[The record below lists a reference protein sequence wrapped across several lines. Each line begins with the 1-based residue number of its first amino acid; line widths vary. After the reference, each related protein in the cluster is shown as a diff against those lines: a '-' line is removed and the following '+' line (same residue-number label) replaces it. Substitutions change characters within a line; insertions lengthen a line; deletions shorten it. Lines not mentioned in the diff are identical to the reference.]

1 MQALLAFR
9 FWVREDLVYATRGIN
24 LHPMTSPRT
33 LSTRQ
38 RLLNAALELFSSQGV
53 TETTTRQIAER
64 AEVNE
69 VTLFRHF
76 GNKHGLLL
84 AVIEESEV
92 FAQVGRS
99 LAQQI
104 AQTDDIH
111 QALKEYAH
119 DQLQAVE
126 QIPELIR
133 SVVGESGQ
141 YPAENRQA
149 LGRGFIQANQYIAQ
163 YLELAVQQGKLEAYL
178 PAPKIA
184 SLLNSTLL
192 GYAVIKFTS
201 DFYELWDDQ
210 NDFLESLATLF
221 MRGAIVPAS
230 PSKIHSL
237 EAVKDLP
244 DGMVHS
250 ILQRAKKS
258 GSRDYALVYLLFG
271 AGLKAQEIV
280 TLERS
285 HQICDSDQHLLQLNH
300 TVGVKRQVPVNQRIL
315 GKRYGSYNNNPLT
328 QWLKSRKDD
337 QSAMFI
343 NEAKQPIA
351 EEEIYVS
358 WQACTSGLLTPEGQP
373 PKIEQAQQTWCLEM
387 LMRGM
392 TLEDLS
398 LLTDQSLPELQPYV
412 QRAKAKVA
420 LEQAIKLDR

>member
-1 MQALLAFR
+1 MSS
-9 FWVREDLVYATRGIN
+9 
-24 LHPMTSPRT
+24 PPRT

-38 RLLNAALELFSSQGV
+38 RLLNAALELFISQGV

-84 AVIEESEV
+84 GVIEESEV

-99 LAQQI
+99 LAQHV
-104 AQTDDIH
+104 AQTDNIH
-111 QALKEYAH
+111 QTLKEYAH

-126 QIPELIR
+126 QIPALIR

-141 YPAENRQA
+141 YPTENRQA

-163 YLELAVQQGKLEAYL
+163 YLEAAVQQGKLEAYL
-178 PAPKIA
+178 PPAKIA

-221 MRGAIVPAS
+221 MRGAIAPAS
-230 PSKIHSL
+230 SL
-237 EAVKDLP
+237 EITSTGEVKDLP
-244 DGMVHS
+244 AAMVHTM
-250 ILQRAKKS
+250 LQRAKKIS
-258 GSRDYALVYLLFG
+258 SRDYALFYLLFG
-271 AGLKAQEIV
+271 AGLQAKEIV

-285 HQICDSDQHLLQLNH
+285 HQICDSDQNLLQLNPQLNQ
-300 TVGVKRQVPVNQRIL
+300 GARAKRQVPVNQRIL
-315 GKRYGSYNNNPLT
+315 GKRYGSYDNNPLT

-337 QSAMFI
+337 QPAMFI
-343 NEAKQPIA
+343 NDAKHPLS
-351 EEEIYVS
+351 EEDILLA
-358 WQACTSGLLTPEGQP
+358 WQACTTGLLTPEGQL
-373 PKIEQAQQTWCLEM
+373 PKIEQAHQTWCLEM
-387 LMRGM
+387 LIRGM

-398 LLTDQSLPELQPYV
+398 ILTDQAVSELQPYA
-412 QRAKAKVA
+412 QRARAKVA

>member
-1 MQALLAFR
+1 MSSLR
-9 FWVREDLVYATRGIN
+9 
-24 LHPMTSPRT
+24 TS
-33 LSTRQ
+33 STRQ
-38 RLLNAALELFSSQGV
+38 RLLNAALELFVSQGV

-99 LAQQI
+99 LAQHI
-104 AQTDDIH
+104 AQTDNIH
-111 QALKEYAH
+111 QTLKEYAH

-126 QIPELIR
+126 QIPALIR

-141 YPAENRQA
+141 YPTENRQA
-149 LGRGFIQANQYIAQ
+149 LGRGFIQANHYIAQ
-163 YLELAVQQGKLEAYL
+163 YLEAAVQQGKLEAYL
-178 PAPKIA
+178 PPAKIA

-201 DFYELWDDQ
+201 DFDELWDDQ

-221 MRGAIVPAS
+221 MRGAIAPTSSVEITS
-230 PSKIHSL
+230 S
-237 EAVKDLP
+237 EEVKDLP
-244 DGMVHS
+244 AAMVHTM
-250 ILQRAKKS
+250 LQRAKKM
-258 GSRDYALVYLLFG
+258 GPRDYALFYLLFG
-271 AGLKAQEIV
+271 AGLKAKEIV

-285 HQICDSDQHLLQLNH
+285 HQICDNDQHLLQLNQR
-300 TVGVKRQVPVNQRIL
+300 TGAKRQVPLNQRIL

-337 QSAMFI
+337 QPAMFI
-343 NEAKQPIA
+343 NDAQQPLS
-351 EEEIYVS
+351 EEDIRLS
-358 WQACTSGLLTPEGQP
+358 WQGCTTGLLTPEGQP
-373 PKIEQAQQTWCLEM
+373 PKLEQAHQTWCLEM

-398 LLTDQSLPELQPYV
+398 ILTHEALSELQPYT
-412 QRAKAKVA
+412 QRARAKVA

>member
-1 MQALLAFR
+1 MSS
-9 FWVREDLVYATRGIN
+9 
-24 LHPMTSPRT
+24 PSPRT
-33 LSTRQ
+33 SSTRQ
-38 RLLNAALELFSSQGV
+38 RLLNAALELFVSQGV

-99 LAQQI
+99 LAQHI
-104 AQTDDIH
+104 AQTDNIH
-111 QALKEYAH
+111 QTLKEYAH

-126 QIPELIR
+126 QIPALIR

-141 YPAENRQA
+141 YPTENRQA

-163 YLELAVQQGKLEAYL
+163 YLEAAVQQGKLEAYL
-178 PAPKIA
+178 PPAKIA

-210 NDFLESLATLF
+210 NDFLESIATLF
-221 MRGAIVPAS
+221 MRGAIAPVS
-230 PSKIHSL
+230 PVKITSEATSL
-237 EAVKDLP
+237 EEVKDLP
-244 DGMVHS
+244 AAMVHAV
-250 ILQRAKKS
+250 LQRAKKM
-258 GSRDYALVYLLFG
+258 GSRDYALCYLLFG
-271 AGLKAQEIV
+271 AGLQTKEIV

-285 HQICDSDQHLLQLNH
+285 HQICDNDQHLLQLNQ
-300 TVGVKRQVPVNQRIL
+300 TAGAKRQVPLNQRIL

-337 QSAMFI
+337 QPAMFI
-343 NEAKQPIA
+343 NDAKQPLS
-351 EEEIYVS
+351 EEDIRLS
-358 WQACTSGLLTPEGQP
+358 WQTCTTGLVTPEGQP
-373 PKIEQAQQTWCLEM
+373 PKIEQAHQTWCLEM

-398 LLTDQSLPELQPYV
+398 ILTDQAVSELQPYA
-412 QRAKAKVA
+412 QRARAKVA

>member
-1 MQALLAFR
+1 MS
-9 FWVREDLVYATRGIN
+9 
-24 LHPMTSPRT
+24 SPRT

-38 RLLNAALELFSSQGV
+38 RLLNAALELFVSQGV

-99 LAQQI
+99 LAQHI
-104 AQTDDIH
+104 AQTDNIH
-111 QALKEYAH
+111 QTLKEYAH

-141 YPAENRQA
+141 YPTENRQA

-163 YLELAVQQGKLEAYL
+163 YLEAAVQQGKLEAYL
-178 PAPKIA
+178 PPAKIA
-184 SLLNSTLL
+184 TLLNSTLL

-201 DFYELWDDQ
+201 DFYELWDNQD
-210 NDFLESLATLF
+210 DFLESLATLF
-221 MRGAIVPAS
+221 MRGAIATAPSVEVTSEITS
-230 PSKIHSL
+230 P
-237 EAVKDLP
+237 EEVKDLP
-244 DGMVHS
+244 ATMVHA
-250 ILQRAKKS
+250 ILQRAKKM
-258 GSRDYALVYLLFG
+258 GSRDYALFYLLFG
-271 AGLKAQEIV
+271 AGLKAKEIV

-285 HQICDSDQHLLQLNH
+285 HQICDSEQHLLQLNQEA
-300 TVGVKRQVPVNQRIL
+300 GAKRQVPLNQRIL

-337 QSAMFI
+337 QPAMFV
-343 NEAKQPIA
+343 NDAKQPLA
-351 EEEIYVS
+351 EGDIRLS
-358 WQACTSGLLTPEGQP
+358 WQACTTELLTPEGQS
-373 PKIEQAQQTWCLEM
+373 PKIEQAHQTWCLEM

-398 LLTDQSLPELQPYV
+398 ILTHQAVSDLQPYA
-412 QRAKAKVA
+412 QRARAKVA

>member
-1 MQALLAFR
+1 
-9 FWVREDLVYATRGIN
+9 
-24 LHPMTSPRT
+24 MTSQRT
-33 LSTRQ
+33 SSTRQ

-53 TETTTRQIAER
+53 TETTTRQIAEQ

-99 LAQQI
+99 LAQHI
-104 AQTDDIH
+104 AQTDNIH
-111 QALKEYAH
+111 QTLKEYAH

-141 YPAENRQA
+141 YPTENRQA

-163 YLELAVQQGKLEAYL
+163 YLEAAVQQGQLEAYL
-178 PAPKIA
+178 PPAKIA

-210 NDFLESLATLF
+210 NDFLDSLATLF
-221 MRGAIVPAS
+221 MRGAMAPAS
-230 PSKIHSL
+230 SVESTSL
-237 EAVKDLP
+237 EEVKDLP
-244 DGMVHS
+244 TAMVHNL
-250 ILQRAKKS
+250 LQRAKKM
-258 GSRDYALVYLLFG
+258 GSRDYALCYVLFG
-271 AGLKAQEIV
+271 AGLTVEEIV
-280 TLERS
+280 ALERS
-285 HQICDSDQHLLQLNH
+285 HQICDNDQHLLQLNQ
-300 TVGVKRQVPVNQRIL
+300 TRGAKRQVSINQRIL

-337 QSAMFI
+337 QAAMFV
-343 NEAKQPIA
+343 NDAKQPLA
-351 EEEIYVS
+351 EEDLLLS
-358 WQACTSGLLTPEGQP
+358 WQGCTTGLLTPEGQP
-373 PKIEQAQQTWCLEM
+373 PKIEQAHQTWCLEM

-398 LLTDQSLPELQPYV
+398 ILTQQAVSDLQPYA
-412 QRAKAKVA
+412 QRARAKVA

>member
-1 MQALLAFR
+1 
-9 FWVREDLVYATRGIN
+9 
-24 LHPMTSPRT
+24 MTSQRT
-33 LSTRQ
+33 SSTRQ

-53 TETTTRQIAER
+53 TETTTRQIAEQ

-99 LAQQI
+99 LAQHI
-104 AQTDDIH
+104 AQTDNIH
-111 QALKEYAH
+111 QTLKEYAH

-141 YPAENRQA
+141 YPTENRQA

-163 YLELAVQQGKLEAYL
+163 YLEAAVQQGKLEAYL
-178 PAPKIA
+178 PPAKIA

-221 MRGAIVPAS
+221 MRGAMAPAS
-230 PSKIHSL
+230 SVESTAS
-237 EAVKDLP
+237 EEVQDLP
-244 DGMVHS
+244 TAMVHN
-250 ILQRAKKS
+250 ILQRAKKM
-258 GSRDYALVYLLFG
+258 GSRDYALSYLLFG
-271 AGLKAQEIV
+271 AGLTAEEIV
-280 TLERS
+280 ALKRS
-285 HQICDSDQHLLQLNH
+285 HQICDNDQHLLQLNQ
-300 TVGVKRQVPVNQRIL
+300 TTGAKRQVSINQRIL

-328 QWLKSRKDD
+328 QWLKGRKDD
-337 QSAMFI
+337 QAAMFI
-343 NEAKQPIA
+343 NEAKEPLS
-351 EEEIYVS
+351 EEEIRLS
-358 WQACTSGLLTPEGQP
+358 WQGCTTGLLTPEGQP
-373 PKIEQAQQTWCLEM
+373 PKIEQAHQTWCLEM

-398 LLTDQSLPELQPYV
+398 ILTDQAVSDLQPYA
-412 QRAKAKVA
+412 QRARAKVA

>member
-1 MQALLAFR
+1 MS
-9 FWVREDLVYATRGIN
+9 
-24 LHPMTSPRT
+24 SPRT
-33 LSTRQ
+33 SSTRQ
-38 RLLNAALELFSSQGV
+38 RLINAALELFVSQGV

-99 LAQQI
+99 LAQHI

-111 QALKEYAH
+111 QTLKEYAH

-141 YPAENRQA
+141 YPTENRQA

-163 YLELAVQQGKLEAYL
+163 YLEAAVQQGKLEAYL
-178 PAPKIA
+178 PPAKIA

-221 MRGAIVPAS
+221 MRGAIATSSVE
-230 PSKIHSL
+230 INSL
-237 EAVKDLP
+237 KEVKDLP
-244 DGMVHS
+244 TAMVHS
-250 ILQRAKKS
+250 ILQRAKKM
-258 GSRDYALVYLLFG
+258 GAREYALCYLLFG
-271 AGLKAQEIV
+271 AGLTAEEIV
-280 TLERS
+280 ALERS
-285 HQICDSDQHLLQLNH
+285 HQICDNDQNLLQLNQ
-300 TVGVKRQVPVNQRIL
+300 TIGNKRQVPINQKIL

-328 QWLKSRKDD
+328 QYLKNRKDD
-337 QSAMFI
+337 QAAMFI
-343 NEAKQPIA
+343 NDAKQPLSIEDLLLA
-351 EEEIYVS
+351 
-358 WQACTSGLLTPEGQP
+358 WQACTTGLLTPEGQP
-373 PKIEQAQQTWCLEM
+373 PEIEQSHQTWCLEM

-398 LLTDQSLPELQPYV
+398 ILTDQAVSDLQPYA
-412 QRAKAKVA
+412 QRARAKGA

>member
-1 MQALLAFR
+1 MS
-9 FWVREDLVYATRGIN
+9 
-24 LHPMTSPRT
+24 SPRT

-38 RLLNAALELFSSQGV
+38 RLLNAALELFVSQGV

-99 LAQQI
+99 LAQHI
-104 AQTDDIH
+104 AQTDNIH
-111 QALKEYAH
+111 QTLKEYAH

-141 YPAENRQA
+141 YPTENRQA

-163 YLELAVQQGKLEAYL
+163 YLEAAVQQGKFEAYL
-178 PAPKIA
+178 PPAKIA

-210 NDFLESLATLF
+210 NDFLESLAILF
-221 MRGAIVPAS
+221 MRGAIAPAS
-230 PSKIHSL
+230 PIESL
-237 EAVKDLP
+237 EEVQDLP
-244 DGMVHS
+244 AAMVHT
-250 ILQRAKKS
+250 ILQRAKKV
-258 GSRDYALVYLLFG
+258 GSRDYALFYILFG
-271 AGLKAQEIV
+271 AGLKAEEIV

-285 HQICDSDQHLLQLNH
+285 HQICDSDQHLLQLNQG
-300 TVGVKRQVPVNQRIL
+300 TGAKRQVPLNQRIL

-337 QSAMFI
+337 QPAMLI
-343 NEAKQPIA
+343 HDAKQPLT
-351 EEEIYVS
+351 EEDIRLS
-358 WQACTSGLLTPEGQP
+358 WQACTNGLLTPEGQP
-373 PKIEQAQQTWCLEM
+373 PKLEQAHQTWCLEM

-398 LLTDQSLPELQPYV
+398 ILTDQAVAELQPYA
-412 QRAKAKVA
+412 QRARAKVA

>member
-1 MQALLAFR
+1 
-9 FWVREDLVYATRGIN
+9 
-24 LHPMTSPRT
+24 MTSQRT
-33 LSTRQ
+33 SSTRQ

-99 LAQQI
+99 LAQHI
-104 AQTDDIH
+104 AQTDNIH
-111 QALKEYAH
+111 QTLKEYAH

-141 YPAENRQA
+141 YPTENRQA

-163 YLELAVQQGKLEAYL
+163 YLEAAVQQGKLEAYL
-178 PAPKIA
+178 PPAKIA

-221 MRGAIVPAS
+221 MRGAVAS
-230 PSKIHSL
+230 ASSIEASSL
-237 EAVKDLP
+237 KEVKDIP
-244 DGMVHS
+244 AAMVHT
-250 ILQRAKKS
+250 ILQRAKKI
-258 GSRDYALVYLLFG
+258 GSREYALCYLLFG
-271 AGLKAQEIV
+271 SGLRAEEIV
-280 TLERS
+280 ALERS
-285 HQICDSDQHLLQLNH
+285 HQICDNDQHLLQLNQ
-300 TVGVKRQVPVNQRIL
+300 TIGAKRQVSINQKIL

-328 QWLKSRKDD
+328 QYLKNRKDD

-343 NEAKQPIA
+343 NEAKQPLSQ
-351 EEEIYVS
+351 EEIRLS
-358 WQACTSGLLTPEGQP
+358 WQVCTTGLLTPEGQP
-373 PKIEQAQQTWCLEM
+373 PNIEQAHQTWCLEM

-398 LLTDQSLPELQPYV
+398 ILTDQTVSDLQPYA
-412 QRAKAKVA
+412 QRARVKGA